1 MEWWYWIVVA
11 IGVIALGAV
20 KLSLFRRMTQNRAAK
35 KRFEDED

>member
-1 MEWWYWIVVA
+1 MAA

-20 KLSLFRRMTQNRAAK
+20 KLSFFNKMLRNRSGK